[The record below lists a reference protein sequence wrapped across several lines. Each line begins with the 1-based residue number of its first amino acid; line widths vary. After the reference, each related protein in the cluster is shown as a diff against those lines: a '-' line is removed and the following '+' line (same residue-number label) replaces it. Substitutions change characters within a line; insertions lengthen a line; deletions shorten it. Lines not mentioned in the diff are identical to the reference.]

1 MDQLAAGSARKAAIT
16 SWGCGSVRIYLKG
29 MPVTR
34 CLYINGEIP
43 FDEARSLTFT
53 YDNQWQGTFLA
64 INQEPCLFYL
74 PAGSIEIRL
83 EVTLGQAAPLIVR
96 AQAQVDRLAAAN
108 RQLLTLLGT
117 EPDLNRDYRIKE
129 YMPEIPETFAD
140 VARQMDQLAE
150 EWEAVAGD
158 RDELLAQMDQMVFL
172 LEKMANDP
180 SLIPKNF
187 TYFRDS
193 LPIWPARSFTRSNS
207 RCFWIAYT

>member
-1 MDQLAAGSARKAAIT
+1 M
-16 SWGCGSVRIYLKG
+16 
-29 MPVTR
+29 
-34 CLYINGEIP
+34 N
-43 FDEARSLTFT
+43 EARSLTFT

-74 PAGSIEIRL
+74 PAGSVEIRL

-150 EWEAVAGD
+150 EWEAVAG
-158 RDELLAQMDQMVFL
+158 
-172 LEKMANDP
+172 
-180 SLIPKNF
+180 
-187 TYFRDS
+187 
-193 LPIWPARSFTRSNS
+193 RSR
-207 RCFWIAYT
+207 